1 MLGKLDLFYSG
12 NEMASSSLP
21 KIWSELNRYI
31 CWYTIVGDREVFH
44 KTHKNDKPNPSKIW
58 GKKKK
63 KKDTEDRE
71 VYILMMLINWRYKQH
86 G

>member
-31 CWYTIVGDREVFH
+31 CWYMIVGDREVFH

-63 KKDTEDRE
+63 KKGHRGQRSIYSDDAD
-71 VYILMMLINWRYKQH
+71 
-86 G
+86 